1 MITILGE
8 VHGRA
13 PFGGVC
19 PSACRIAAG
28 AATAVSSRRG
38 QRSGTIGMCESPAER
53 RPRILAAGIAL
64 GCAGC
69 GQPAAR
75 PGAASCWQSAVRA
88 IQRHVIIRSVPPSCA
103 GLTGA
108 ELGVVVAWAVRAA
121 GGAHAKAA
129 QRRVAA
135 ADSRYL
141 ASLVR
146 ASASLAAAATA
157 TAGPGGRAAA
167 AGSGRAAAALAPG
180 ASPGGQDG
188 LGLAALGCW
197 AVTAAVG
204 GYLFRSHRRPA
215 GLARRPPAIAAGH
228 AGVALAGL
236 AVWTAAAVAPGSAAL
251 AWSAAALVIGA
262 AGLGLAVLLTAAPDS
277 APAAPR
283 PARPACPA
291 GPGARRVLA
300 VASHVGLA
308 VATMLLVLL
317 AATGRS

>member
-1 MITILGE
+1 MRVT
-8 VHGRA
+8 GRT
-13 PFGGVC
+13 
-19 PSACRIAAG
+19 AAG
-28 AATAVSSRRG
+28 L
-38 QRSGTIGMCESPAER
+38 
-53 RPRILAAGIAL
+53 LAAGIAL

-69 GQPAAR
+69 GQPSAR
-75 PGAASCWQSAVRA
+75 PGAVTCWQSAVRA
-88 IQRHVIIRSVPPSCA
+88 IQRHEIIRSVPRSCA

-146 ASASLAAAATA
+146 ASASLAAAATPGSA
-157 TAGPGGRAAA
+157 AAGSAAARPGRAAA
-167 AGSGRAAAALAPG
+167 ARAPG
-180 ASPGGQDG
+180 AGPGAPPGRQDG
-188 LGLAALGCW
+188 SLGLAALGCW
-197 AVTAAVG
+197 AMTAAVG
-204 GYLFRSHRRPA
+204 GYLFRTHRRPA
-215 GLARRPPAIAAGH
+215 GLARRTPAIAAGH

-236 AVWTAAAVAPGSAAL
+236 ALWTAAAVAPGSAAL

-262 AGLGLAVLLTAAPDS
+262 AGLGLAVLLTAAPEP
-277 APAAPR
+277 APAAPG
-283 PARPACPA
+283 ARP
-291 GPGARRVLA
+291 GPPARRVLA

>member
-1 MITILGE
+1 VRVT
-8 VHGRA
+8 GRA
-13 PFGGVC
+13 
-19 PSACRIAAG
+19 AAG
-28 AATAVSSRRG
+28 
-38 QRSGTIGMCESPAER
+38 
-53 RPRILAAGIAL
+53 ILAAGIAF

-75 PGAASCWQSAVRA
+75 PGAATCWQSAVRA

-157 TAGPGGRAAA
+157 TAGPAAA
-167 AGSGRAAAALAPG
+167 RSGRAAAALAPG

-236 AVWTAAAVAPGSAAL
+236 ALWTAAAVAPGSAAL

-277 APAAPR
+277 APAAPGPR
-283 PARPACPA
+283 PAPP
-291 GPGARRVLA
+291 ARRVLA
-300 VASHVGLA
+300 VASHIGLA

>member
-1 MITILGE
+1 MRVTA
-8 VHGRA
+8 R
-13 PFGGVC
+13 
-19 PSACRIAAG
+19 
-28 AATAVSSRRG
+28 ATA
-38 QRSGTIGMCESPAER
+38 A
-53 RPRILAAGIAL
+53 ILAAAIAL

-69 GQPAAR
+69 GQPPARSASR
-75 PGAASCWQSAVRA
+75 PGTATCWQSAVRA
-88 IQRHVIIRSVPPSCA
+88 IQRHVIIRSVPRSCA

-146 ASASLAAAATA
+146 ASASLAAAAPATPGSSTA
-157 TAGPGGRAAA
+157 ASGG
-167 AGSGRAAAALAPG
+167 AAAALAPG
-180 ASPGGQDG
+180 AGPGADGG

-215 GLARRPPAIAAGH
+215 ALARRPPAVAAGH

-236 AVWTAAAVAPGSAAL
+236 ALWTAAAVAPGSAAL

-262 AGLGLAVLLTAAPDS
+262 AGLGLAVLLTAAPES
-277 APAAPR
+277 APAAPG
-283 PARPACPA
+283 ARPAP
-291 GPGARRVLA
+291 PARRVLA
-300 VASHVGLA
+300 VASHIGLA

>member
-1 MITILGE
+1 M
-8 VHGRA
+8 
-13 PFGGVC
+13 
-19 PSACRIAAG
+19 
-28 AATAVSSRRG
+28 
-38 QRSGTIGMCESPAER
+38 
-53 RPRILAAGIAL
+53 LAAAIAL

-69 GQPAAR
+69 GQPVAR
-75 PGAASCWQSAVRA
+75 SASGPGAATCWQSAVRA
-88 IQRHVIIRSVPPSCA
+88 IQRHVIIRSVPRSCA

-146 ASASLAAAATA
+146 ASASLAAAAPA
-157 TAGPGGRAAA
+157 QGGSSGSESAAPGSGGA
-167 AGSGRAAAALAPG
+167 AGALAPRARPG
-180 ASPGGQDG
+180 APPGGQDGG

-204 GYLFRSHRRPA
+204 GYLFRSHRRST
-215 GLARRPPAIAAGH
+215 ARRPPAIAAGH

-236 AVWTAAAVAPGSAAL
+236 ALWTAAAVAPGSAAL

-262 AGLGLAVLLTAAPDS
+262 AGLGLAVLLTAAAES
-277 APAAPR
+277 APAVPGA
-283 PARPACPA
+283 AACPA
-291 GPGARRVLA
+291 GPARAGRRQPRRPGGGDDAAGTARGDGPELNQPICGAARWPR
-300 VASHVGLA
+300 SP
-308 VATMLLVLL
+308 ATPPRSP
-317 AATGRS
+317 AAR